1 MVLILIVLI
10 KQEKISELQYSIMYI
25 ARDYI
30 CSWQLNSS
38 GSKFQLQFLVSQL
51 KPAGTSGSVENTV
64 YVLTDKQTDRQ
75 LERHGQTDKTLP
87 QIPSNE
93 RLQYRQPKYSSE
105 LRGSECE
112 SKVFLGNF

>member
-75 LERHGQTDKTLP
+75 LERHGQTDKHCH
-87 QIPSNE
+87 
-93 RLQYRQPKYSSE
+93 K
-105 LRGSECE
+105 
-112 SKVFLGNF
+112 FLAMKGYNTDNPNTAVN